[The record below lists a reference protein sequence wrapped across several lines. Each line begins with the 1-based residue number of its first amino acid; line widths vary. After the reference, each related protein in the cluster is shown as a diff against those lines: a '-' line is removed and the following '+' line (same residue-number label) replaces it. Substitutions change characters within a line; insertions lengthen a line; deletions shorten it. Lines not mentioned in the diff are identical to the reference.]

1 MPSDGTRRP
10 RWWAYALLGWFVG
23 ALVGSILLSPWSG
36 RRQVPIEGLALGQVG
51 LWVGL
56 VGAPIAASRWAGTG
70 SVRRDFGLSVRP
82 GDAVY
87 ALVGVAAQVVVVPLL
102 DLFASR
108 HDIEKPV
115 HKITDPVHGAGFVV
129 LALVVVV
136 GVPIVEELF
145 FRGLLL
151 RGIQRDLNVPAAIVL
166 SAVAFG
172 LAHYELVQL
181 PALIVL
187 GLALGWLAVRT
198 GRLGPSIWAHAAFN
212 GLAILAVALQR

>member
-1 MPSDGTRRP
+1 
-10 RWWAYALLGWFVG
+10 
-23 ALVGSILLSPWSG
+23 
-36 RRQVPIEGLALGQVG
+36 VG
-51 LWVGL
+51 LWIGL
-56 VGAPIAASRWAGTG
+56 VGAPILASRRAGSG
-70 SVRRDFGLSVRP
+70 SLARDFGLWARP
-82 GDAVY
+82 TDALCV
-87 ALVGVAAQVVVVPLL
+87 LVGVGAQYAVVPLVT
-102 DLFASR
+102 LFASR
-108 HDIEKPV
+108 DDIEKPV
-115 HKITDPVHGAGFVV
+115 HKITDPVHGAGFVA

-151 RGIQRDLNVPAAIVL
+151 RGIQRELNAPAAIVI

-187 GLALGWLAVRT
+187 GLVLGWLAVRT